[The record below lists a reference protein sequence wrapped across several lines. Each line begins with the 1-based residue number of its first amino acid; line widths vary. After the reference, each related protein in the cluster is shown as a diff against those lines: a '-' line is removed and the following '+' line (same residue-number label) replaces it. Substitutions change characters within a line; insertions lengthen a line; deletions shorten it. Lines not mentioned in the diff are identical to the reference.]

1 MVFLITSFD
10 KAKNE
15 KNHMT
20 HIDVRP
26 GAPFSLINFLFS
38 IIKFH
43 FVEKFGFAT
52 TKGRTESRGLFVG
65 RKMFKLKK
73 FSLRHFQ
80 PAQCTDL
87 KTKSHKIRKKA
98 TSSMEIK
105 FFSAGVNITCRKLGS
120 LGSST
125 HKIFCVQFFSIAAN
139 PVQWILETLQFFSY
153 ASSST
158 LYSGQ

>member
-26 GAPFSLINFLFS
+26 GAPFGLINFLFS

-43 FVEKFGFAT
+43 FVEKFGSAT
-52 TKGRTESRGLFVG
+52 TKGRTESRGLVVG

-87 KTKSHKIRKKA
+87 KNKI
-98 TSSMEIK
+98 T
-105 FFSAGVNITCRKLGS
+105 
-120 LGSST
+120 
-125 HKIFCVQFFSIAAN
+125 
-139 PVQWILETLQFFSY
+139 
-153 ASSST
+153 
-158 LYSGQ
+158 